1 MIPPSDKWRPVA
13 VSDIQSLFGEF
24 TQWVLCGGQSI
35 DWMLGKATREHG
47 DTDVGVF
54 RTDIDVCLNE
64 FDQRC
69 VFLCDPPGKLVPWDG
84 LAIPAGVHDIW
95 IANENCVHWAIQ
107 LMVYDDENDS
117 VIYRRDKRISWPK
130 SSHAI
135 TVRGVN
141 VLNPFVTLLF
151 KLHRHEVQDKD
162 CRDVSTLIHALA
174 NNQLIS
180 NDSLF

>member
-1 MIPPSDKWRPVA
+1 
-13 VSDIQSLFGEF
+13 
-24 TQWVLCGGQSI
+24 
-35 DWMLGKATREHG
+35 
-47 DTDVGVF
+47 
-54 RTDIDVCLNE
+54 
-64 FDQRC
+64 
-69 VFLCDPPGKLVPWDG
+69 
-84 LAIPAGVHDIW
+84 
-95 IANENCVHWAIQ
+95 